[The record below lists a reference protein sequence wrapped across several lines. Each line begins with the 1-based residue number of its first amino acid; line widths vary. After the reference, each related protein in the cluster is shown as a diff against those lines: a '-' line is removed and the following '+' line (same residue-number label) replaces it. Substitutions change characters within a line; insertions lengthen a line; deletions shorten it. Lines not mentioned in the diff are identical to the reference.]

1 MRADGLD
8 RLERGDTMAALEFA
22 RGKVSGAGSASY
34 LLGMNRSPLAS
45 RMRALGIRRAYPG
58 LSRSPRP
65 QAHRPL
71 HQDGQLSIR
80 GLAAVIPARGRLHA
94 AIGAGAASR
103 AITELTPLD
112 GHFAQLRGH
121 WAK

>member
-45 RMRALGIRRAYPG
+45 RMRALGIGALIQDYLGHRDPKHTVHYTRTASYRFEG
-58 LSRSPRP
+58 LRP
-65 QAHRPL
+65 
-71 HQDGQLSIR
+71 
-80 GLAAVIPARGRLHA
+80 
-94 AIGAGAASR
+94 
-103 AITELTPLD
+103 
-112 GHFAQLRGH
+112 
-121 WAK
+121 